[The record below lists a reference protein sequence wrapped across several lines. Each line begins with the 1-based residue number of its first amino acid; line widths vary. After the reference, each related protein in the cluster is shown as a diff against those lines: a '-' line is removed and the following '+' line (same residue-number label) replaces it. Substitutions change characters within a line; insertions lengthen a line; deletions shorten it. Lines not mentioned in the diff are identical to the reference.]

1 VRIVRALARK
11 HTACDF
17 QLPEVAMNLWTRT
30 SPTRRAMTIAA
41 ALAAVLAPAGS
52 AQAQQKVLRAVLHAD
67 VRVLD
72 PIWTTQTIANIHG
85 MLVYDTLFGNDAA
98 MQPKPQMVDT
108 YEITEDKLVYTFTLR
123 DKLKFH
129 DGSPVTSADVIAS
142 LTRWGKKDGVGQR
155 LFSFVD
161 KLEAVDAKTFR
172 MTLSKPYGMVLESL
186 GKTNSSVAVI
196 MRAQDAATDPQ
207 QQVKESVGS
216 GPFKFAKDE
225 WVPGSK
231 TVYLRNADYAS
242 RPSSEKAESFAGS
255 KFPGVDRIELVW
267 ISDPQTAM
275 SALINGEIDFYENP
289 NIDFYPILEKAKGV
303 KLMRTGSLDS
313 THGMIRLNH
322 LHPPFNNVKA
332 RQAMYYL
339 INQENFLRAIVG
351 DPKYYRV
358 CHGLITCGSPLGN
371 DGGSQWFKEY
381 NPKKALQLLKEAGY
395 NGEPIT
401 VLAATDHN
409 TITPATQVLIQA
421 MREAGINVDA
431 QSMDWGSVVS
441 RRAKKEP
448 PAQGGWHIFVTTT
461 GGVGSANPV
470 LHTWLGAACDKG
482 LFGWPCDAEIEKLRT
497 EYGFAL
503 KAEEKARIARDL
515 QARAMDQVV
524 YIPFGQWDALLA
536 YRSDRLEGIVPN
548 TGLVVL
554 WNITKK

>member
-1 VRIVRALARK
+1 
-11 HTACDF
+11 
-17 QLPEVAMNLWTRT
+17 MSLWTRAPIRQGSILMAAT
-30 SPTRRAMTIAA
+30 LAFGFAA
-41 ALAAVLAPAGS
+41 ANIS
-52 AQAQQKVLRAVLHAD
+52 HAQEKVMRAVLHAD

-85 MLVYDTLFGNDAA
+85 MLVYDTLFGNDAN
-98 MQPKPQMVDT
+98 MQPKPQMVDNF
-108 YEITEDKLVYTFTLR
+108 EITEDKLVYTFTLR

-129 DGSPVTSADVIAS
+129 DGSPVTSKDVIAS
-142 LTRWGKKDGVGQR
+142 LDRWGKKDGVGQR
-155 LFSFVD
+155 LFSFLD
-161 KLEAVDAKTFR
+161 RLEELDAKTFR
-172 MTLSKPYGMVLESL
+172 MTLKQPYGMVLESL

-196 MRAQDAATDPQ
+196 MRAQDAAIDPQ
-207 QQVKESVGS
+207 QQVKEAVGS
-216 GPFKFAKDE
+216 GPFKFAKDQ

-231 TVYLRNADYAS
+231 AVYLKNAEYVP
-242 RPSSEKAESFAGS
+242 RPANERAESFAGS

-303 KLMRTGSLDS
+303 KLMPTGKLDS

-322 LHPPFNNVKA
+322 LHSPFNNIKA

-339 INQENFLRAIVG
+339 INQEDFLRAIVG
-351 DPKYYRV
+351 DPKYYRI
-358 CHGLITCGSPLGN
+358 CHGLITCGSPLAN
-371 DGGSQWFKEY
+371 DGGSHWFKEY

-421 MREAGINVDA
+421 MRDAGINVDV

-448 PAQGGWHIFVTTT
+448 PAQGGWNIFVTTT
-461 GGVGSANPV
+461 GGVGSSNPV
-470 LHTWLGAACDKG
+470 LHTWIGAACDKG
-482 LFGWPCDAEIEKLRT
+482 LFGWPCDAEIEKLRND
-497 EYGFAL
+497 YGFAQ
-503 KAEEKARIARDL
+503 KDEEKAKIAREL
-515 QARAMDQVV
+515 QTRAMDQVV
-524 YIPFGQWDALLA
+524 YIPFGQWNAMLA
-536 YRSDRLEGIVPN
+536 YRSDRLDGIVPN

-554 WNITKK
+554 WNITKR

>member
-1 VRIVRALARK
+1 MHPRARICWPRLG
-11 HTACDF
+11 
-17 QLPEVAMNLWTRT
+17 L
-30 SPTRRAMTIAA
+30 
-41 ALAAVLAPAGS
+41 ALAACLAA
-52 AQAQQKVLRAVLHAD
+52 AMTALADAQQKVLRAVLHAD

-85 MLVYDTLFGNDAA
+85 MLVYDTLFGNDDG

-108 YEITEDKLVYTFTLR
+108 YDITEDKLVYTFTLR

-129 DGSPVTSADVIAS
+129 DGSPVTTKDVMAS
-142 LTRWGKKDGVGQR
+142 LERWGKKRRRRHPPVLVRRQARGHRRQD
-155 LFSFVD
+155 LPHD
-161 KLEAVDAKTFR
+161 AEANPTAWCWNRSARPTRRWPSSCATR
-172 MTLSKPYGMVLESL
+172 MRRPTRSSRSRRRSAPAPSSSPRTSGCRAARRCTLGTP
-186 GKTNSSVAVI
+186 T
-196 MRAQDAATDPQ
+196 MRPGPAA
-207 QQVKESVGS
+207 
-216 GPFKFAKDE
+216 
-225 WVPGSK
+225 
-231 TVYLRNADYAS
+231 R
-242 RPSSEKAESFAGS
+242 RPSSFAGS

-289 NIDFYPILEKAKGV
+289 NIDFYPILEKARGV
-303 KLMRTGSLDS
+303 KLMKTGKLNS

-332 RQAMYYL
+332 RQAMYHL

-351 DPKYYRV
+351 DPKYYRI

-371 DGGSQWFKEY
+371 DGGSAWLKEY

-401 VLAATDHN
+401 VLATTDHN

-448 PAQGGWHIFVTTT
+448 PAQGGWNIFVTTT
-461 GGVGSANPV
+461 GGVGVGQP
-470 LHTWLGAACDKG
+470 GAAHLDRRR
-482 LFGWPCDAEIEKLRT
+482 LRQGRCSAGRAT
-497 EYGFAL
+497 PRSRSCSNDYAFAL
-503 KAEEKARIARDL
+503 KDEEKTKIARDL
-515 QARAMDQVV
+515 QTRAIEQVV
-524 YIPFGQWDALLA
+524 YIPFGQWDQMLA

-548 TGLVVL
+548 TGWWCSGTSPRSRCAICVAPASSGER
-554 WNITKK
+554 